1 MSFELKEGMSLTCR
15 DTAYSGGMYI
25 AVGNHYKVV
34 ENKGALGIIDDDN
47 RFCAFC
53 QDKDVV
59 MNVPNLCFAETIIDP
74 NEICRKLLEQGKKAV
89 ACGVSR
95 ESIDNATECVN
106 MAVVTN
112 YLEEKAKFSDGVN
125 YTWAYVVPVDLET
138 LKPHTDAILYKK

>member
-25 AVGNHYKVV
+25 AVGNHYKVF
-34 ENKGALGIIDDDN
+34 ENKGELGIIDDDS
-47 RFCAFC
+47 RFWAFC
-53 QDKDVV
+53 QDKEVA
-59 MNVPNLCFAETIIDP
+59 MKENYSCFVETITDS

-95 ESIDNATECVN
+95 ESMENATTCFN

>member
-1 MSFELKEGMSLTCR
+1 MSFELKEGISLTCR
-15 DTAYSGGMYI
+15 DIAYSGGMYI
-25 AVGNHYKVV
+25 TVGNHYKVI
-34 ENKGALGIIDDDN
+34 ENKGELGIIDDDS
-47 RFCAFC
+47 RFWAFC

-59 MNVPNLCFAETIIDP
+59 MNVPNLCFAETITDP

-138 LKPHTDAILYKK
+138 LKPYTDAILYKK